1 MPNIDYNG
9 KNDLNCRYYYP
20 RMEKNEALIFKQWD
34 SEGRIQRHAAKSMLE
49 NLKENDTE
57 KLHQIKSI
65 IEKTSTTSA
74 NENLK
79 RTNIENFEGYSD
91 FCIHTAFEGP
101 DLDKDDL
108 NDVPDR
114 ESIEVRCFALF
125 E

>member
-1 MPNIDYNG
+1 
-9 KNDLNCRYYYP
+9 
-20 RMEKNEALIFKQWD
+20 MEKNEALIFKQWD
-34 SEGRIQRHAAKSMLE
+34 SEGRIQRHVAKSMLE

-57 KLHQIKSI
+57 KLHQMKSI
-65 IEKTSTTSA
+65 IEKTSSA
-74 NENLK
+74 SENENMNHK
-79 RTNIENFEGYSD
+79 IGINTDGNFGGYSD

>member
-1 MPNIDYNG
+1 MPNPNYNG

-34 SEGRIQRHAAKSMLE
+34 SEGRIQRHAANSMLE

-65 IEKTSTTSA
+65 IEKTSTSSA
-74 NENLK
+74 NE
-79 RTNIENFEGYSD
+79 NIENFEGYSD

>member
-1 MPNIDYNG
+1 
-9 KNDLNCRYYYP
+9 
-20 RMEKNEALIFKQWD
+20 MEKNEALIFKQWD
-34 SEGRIQRHAAKSMLE
+34 SEGRIQRHVAKSMLE

-74 NENLK
+74 NEN
-79 RTNIENFEGYSD
+79 IENFEGYSD

-101 DLDKDDL
+101 DIDKDNL

>member
-1 MPNIDYNG
+1 
-9 KNDLNCRYYYP
+9 
-20 RMEKNEALIFKQWD
+20 MEKNEALIFKQWD
-34 SEGRIQRHAAKSMLE
+34 SEGRIQRHVVESMLE

-74 NENLK
+74 SENMK
-79 RTNIENFEGYSD
+79 STNFEGYSD